1 MSKNL
6 HVSLQNRPKKSTTYC
21 KSKGNQT
28 LQMCLSRNYD
38 FVFTNLL
45 KNEAELMSLTTK
57 FLLSENGQPL
67 TKSQFLE
74 CTNLLINIDWL
85 FITA

>member
-6 HVSLQNRPKKSTTYC
+6 HVSLKNRPKKSTTYC
-21 KSKGNQT
+21 KSKGNQK

-45 KNEAELMSLTTK
+45 KNEAALAGLNHEQK
-57 FLLSENGQPL
+57 
-67 TKSQFLE
+67 
-74 CTNLLINIDWL
+74 
-85 FITA
+85 